1 MKNSVAEVLDSF
13 EHLSEDAKREVA
25 SEIMKRSAKF
35 DLPPL
40 SDDALV
46 EAAETLFLALDKEG
60 SKHE

>member
-1 MKNSVAEVLDSF
+1 MKNPVAELPNSF

-40 SDDALV
+40 GDDALV
-46 EAAETLFLALDKEG
+46 EAAENLFQALDKEE
-60 SKHE
+60 SKHK